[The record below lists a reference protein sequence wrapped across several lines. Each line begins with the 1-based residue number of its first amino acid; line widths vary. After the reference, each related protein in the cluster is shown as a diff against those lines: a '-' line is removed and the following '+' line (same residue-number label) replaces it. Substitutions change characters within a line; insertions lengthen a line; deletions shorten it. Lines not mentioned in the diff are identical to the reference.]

1 MTKKQLHMNIIY
13 AFTGTNNIDES
24 INVLK
29 RVGIFV
35 NKNEPFKNV
44 LNKIYE
50 IW

>member
-13 AFTGTNNIDES
+13 ALTEASSIDES
-24 INVLK
+24 MNILK